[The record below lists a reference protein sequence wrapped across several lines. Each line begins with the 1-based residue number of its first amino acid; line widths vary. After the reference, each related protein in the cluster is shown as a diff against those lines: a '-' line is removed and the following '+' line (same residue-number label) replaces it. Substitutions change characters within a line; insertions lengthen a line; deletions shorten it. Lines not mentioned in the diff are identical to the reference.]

1 MNTKLI
7 TTLPVFSEEEETEMV
22 TEKQLGYF
30 AKPRTQYQYTV
41 NIDEPFVQP
50 SYYRG
55 VVQMLMDAHEDD
67 VVIFM
72 CNSPGGY
79 LSGLQSLLEA
89 IKMTEATTIAVLV
102 GQVASAASIFALH
115 CDQIFVTDSANLL
128 AHNISYGTGGKGS
141 DILSHVQHVSKTSEK
156 LLRKTYEHFLSKTEI
171 DEMING
177 REIYL
182 DSDEIKQ
189 RLEQKEKALEALEQA
204 VEEAPT
210 KKPRKP
216 RNKKTETTTE
226 S

>member
-1 MNTKLI
+1 MNNKKY
-7 TTLPVFSEEEETEMV
+7 SEDIYEDDIIKTS
-22 TEKQLGYF
+22 KQLGYF
-30 AKPRTQYQYTV
+30 VKTRTQCQYTV
-41 NIDEPFVQP
+41 NIDEPFVDP
-50 SYYRG
+50 SYYRA
-55 VVQMLMDAHEDD
+55 VVQMLMDANEDD
-67 VVIFM
+67 TVIFL
-72 CNSPGGY
+72 CNSPGGQ
-79 LSGLQSLLEA
+79 LNGLQSLLEA
-89 IKMTEATTIAVLV
+89 IKMTEATTVAVLV
-102 GQVASAASIFALH
+102 GQVASAAGIFILH
-115 CDQIFVTDSANLL
+115 CDQVFVTDSASFL

-204 VEEAPT
+204 VEEAPV

-216 RNKKTETTTE
+216 RTKKTETATE

>member
-1 MNTKLI
+1 MNKKFTKADLDEDSDDF
-7 TTLPVFSEEEETEMV
+7 VGGKNV
-22 TEKQLGYF
+22 LGYF
-30 AKPRTQYQYTV
+30 MKQKVATQYTV
-41 NIDEPFVQP
+41 TIDEPFVSP

-55 VVQMLMDAHEDD
+55 VVSMLMGASEDD
-67 VVIFM
+67 TVIFLI
-72 CNSPGGY
+72 NSPGGQ
-79 LSGLQSLLEA
+79 LNGLLALVEGV
-89 IKMTEATTIAVLV
+89 KMTDATTIAVLV
-102 GQVASAASIFALH
+102 GECASAASMFALH
-115 CDQIFVTDSANLL
+115 CDTIFVSDNATMLC
-128 AHNISYGTGGKGS
+128 HNISYGTGGKGS

-204 VEEAPT
+204 VEEAPV

-216 RNKKTETTTE
+216 RTKKTEATTE